1 MSPWEV
7 IGWTIAIPMALMTVL
22 FVGALIVATFKALT
36 KPPKKSENHP
46 AGKRHLRLVEDD

>member
-36 KPPKKSENHP
+36 KPPKKSEKHP
-46 AGKRHLRLVEDD
+46 AGKRHLRLVEDE

>member
-7 IGWTIAIPMALMTVL
+7 IGWTIAIPMVLITAL

-36 KPPKKSENHP
+36 KPPKKSEKHP
-46 AGKRHLRLVEDD
+46 AGRHLRLVEDD